1 MKDRPLRTRT
11 TEAGFTLIELLVVIA
26 IIALLAA
33 VALPAI
39 GRYIRVY
46 QIQGATQQVAGEI
59 QAARL
64 KAIGRNVNM
73 GVAFVVWGP
82 NQFQWV
88 MEDLP
93 STNPPA
99 SPPPCPSPG
108 VTGSAWVAPL
118 PLNECAALHGPVKTL
133 PAGVEFDTAPPTG
146 GAPNNC
152 MFWFSRLGMY
162 QSTRTTGPSPSPA
175 CAASY
180 LVNNPGSALITV
192 KQAATGLH
200 SRVDISSGGR
210 IQVIRSW

>member
-82 NQFQWV
+82 N
-88 MEDLP
+88 
-93 STNPPA
+93 
-99 SPPPCPSPG
+99 
-108 VTGSAWVAPL
+108 
-118 PLNECAALHGPVKTL
+118 
-133 PAGVEFDTAPPTG
+133 
-146 GAPNNC
+146 
-152 MFWFSRLGMY
+152 
-162 QSTRTTGPSPSPA
+162 
-175 CAASY
+175 SY
-180 LVNNPGSALITV
+180 
-192 KQAATGLH
+192 
-200 SRVDISSGGR
+200 
-210 IQVIRSW
+210 